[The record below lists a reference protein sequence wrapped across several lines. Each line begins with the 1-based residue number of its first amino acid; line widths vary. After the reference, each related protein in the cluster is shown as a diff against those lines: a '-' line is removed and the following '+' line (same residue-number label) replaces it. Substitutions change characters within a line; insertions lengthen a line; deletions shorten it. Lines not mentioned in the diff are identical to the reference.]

1 MRGISTGELSNL
13 INKGFK
19 GKVHI
24 TGDIILHGEG
34 RQIAAYSGGLFLKQD
49 FSFEEYD
56 RYEAIS
62 EDTKFHLFF
71 ARAKKAE
78 LIHPS
83 ESTDRISIPIRLPK
97 EHYIFIDNLKEI
109 LY

>member
-1 MRGISTGELSNL
+1 MKEISPKELSNL

-19 GKVHI
+19 DRVQI
-24 TGDIILHGEG
+24 RGDISFHGEG
-34 RQIAAYSGGLFLKQD
+34 RRIVTYSGSLFLKQD
-49 FSFEEYD
+49 FSFGECG
-56 RYEAIS
+56 RYEMIS

-71 ARAKKAE
+71 SRARNVE
-78 LIHPS
+78 LTHPS
-83 ESTDRISIPIRLPK
+83 EGANRISIPIRLPK